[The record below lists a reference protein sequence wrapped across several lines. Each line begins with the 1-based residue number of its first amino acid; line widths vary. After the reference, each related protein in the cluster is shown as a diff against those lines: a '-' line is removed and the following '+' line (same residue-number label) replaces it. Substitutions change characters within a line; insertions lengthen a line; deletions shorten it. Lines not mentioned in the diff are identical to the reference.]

1 MTITKRGFIA
11 LAVCALSASLF
22 AGHHH
27 RPFPHGTPPGA
38 YWCEKCG
45 GDGYNWTWYGW
56 RKTCG
61 VCDGRGW
68 LVKRL
73 PPPPPPRPVVVP
85 PPHHGRPHG
94 GPVVAPKPAPRPV
107 VKPAPKPV
115 VKPAPKPAPHGKTPP
130 PKGAPRR

>member
-11 LAVCALSASLF
+11 LAACALAASLF
-22 AGHHH
+22 AGHH

-38 YWCEKCG
+38 YWCTKCG

-56 RKTCG
+56 KKPCG

-73 PPPPPPRPVVVP
+73 PPPPPPKPVVVP
-85 PPHHGRPHG
+85 HHHG
-94 GPVVAPKPAPRPV
+94 K
-107 VKPAPKPV
+107 
-115 VKPAPKPAPHGKTPP
+115 PHGKTPP
-130 PKGAPRR
+130 PPPHKGAPRR

>member
-1 MTITKRGFIA
+1 MTITKRGFIC
-11 LAVCALSASLF
+11 LAAGLLAASLF

-38 YWCEKCG
+38 YWCTKCG

-73 PPPPPPRPVVVP
+73 PPPPPPRPVVKPVP
-85 PPHHGRPHG
+85 P
-94 GPVVAPKPAPRPV
+94 PRPV
-107 VKPAPKPV
+107 VKPV
-115 VKPAPKPAPHGKTPP
+115 PP
-130 PKGAPRR
+130 PPHRPVPPPPHKGAPRR

>member
-1 MTITKRGFIA
+1 MTITKRGFIC
-11 LAVCALSASLF
+11 LAAGLLAASLF

-38 YWCEKCG
+38 YWCTKCG

-56 RKTCG
+56 KKTCG

-68 LVKRL
+68 LVKRM
-73 PPPPPPRPVVVP
+73 PPPPPPPAPVIRHGG
-85 PPHHGRPHG
+85 HHHG
-94 GPVVAPKPAPRPV
+94 GPAVAP
-107 VKPAPKPV
+107 
-115 VKPAPKPAPHGKTPP
+115 KPAPKPAPGGKMPPP

>member
-11 LAVCALSASLF
+11 LAACALAASLF
-22 AGHHH
+22 AGHH

-38 YWCEKCG
+38 YWCTKCG

-56 RKTCG
+56 KKTCG

-73 PPPPPPRPVVVP
+73 PPPPPSKPVVVP
-85 PPHHGRPHG
+85 QHHG
-94 GPVVAPKPAPRPV
+94 K
-107 VKPAPKPV
+107 
-115 VKPAPKPAPHGKTPP
+115 PHGKTPP
-130 PKGAPRR
+130 PPPHKGAPRQ

>member
-11 LAVCALSASLF
+11 LAACALAASLF
-22 AGHHH
+22 AGHRHH

-38 YWCEKCG
+38 YWCTKCD

-68 LVKRL
+68 LVKRM
-73 PPPPPPRPVVVP
+73 PPPPPPRPVVAP
-85 PPHHGRPHG
+85 RPHHHGRPHG
-94 GPVVAPKPAPRPV
+94 GPVVAPKPAPRPAPV
-107 VKPAPKPV
+107 VRPAPQ
-115 VKPAPKPAPHGKTPP
+115 GKMPP
-130 PKGAPRR
+130 PPRKGAPRR

>member
-1 MTITKRGFIA
+1 MTITKLVFIC
-11 LAVCALSASLF
+11 LAAGLLAASLF

-38 YWCEKCG
+38 YWCTKCG

-68 LVKRL
+68 LVKRM
-73 PPPPPPRPVVVP
+73 PPPSPVVVP
-85 PPHHGRPHG
+85 HPHGKPHG
-94 GPVVAPKPAPRPV
+94 GPVVAPKPVA
-107 VKPAPKPV
+107 
-115 VKPAPKPAPHGKTPP
+115 KPAPHGKMPPPP

>member
-11 LAVCALSASLF
+11 LAACALAASLF
-22 AGHHH
+22 AGHH

-38 YWCEKCG
+38 YWCTKCG

-56 RKTCG
+56 KKTCG

-73 PPPPPPRPVVVP
+73 PPPPPPKPVVVP
-85 PPHHGRPHG
+85 HHHG
-94 GPVVAPKPAPRPV
+94 K
-107 VKPAPKPV
+107 
-115 VKPAPKPAPHGKTPP
+115 PHGKTPP
-130 PKGAPRR
+130 PPPHKGAPRR

>member
-1 MTITKRGFIA
+1 MMITKRGFIA

-27 RPFPHGTPPGA
+27 RPLPHHAPPGA
-38 YWCEKCG
+38 YWCTKCG

-56 RKTCG
+56 KKTCG

-73 PPPPPPRPVVVP
+73 PPPPRPVVA
-85 PPHHGRPHG
+85 PHHHGKPLG
-94 GPVVAPKPAPRPV
+94 GPVVAPKPAPRP
-107 VKPAPKPV
+107 
-115 VKPAPKPAPHGKTPP
+115 APHGKTPP
-130 PKGAPRR
+130 PPPKGKPRR

>member
-11 LAVCALSASLF
+11 LAACALAASLF
-22 AGHHH
+22 AGHH

-38 YWCEKCG
+38 YWCTKCG

-56 RKTCG
+56 KKTCG

-73 PPPPPPRPVVVP
+73 PQPPPPKPVVVP
-85 PPHHGRPHG
+85 HHHG
-94 GPVVAPKPAPRPV
+94 K
-107 VKPAPKPV
+107 
-115 VKPAPKPAPHGKTPP
+115 PHGKTPP
-130 PKGAPRR
+130 PPPHKGAPRR

>member
-38 YWCEKCG
+38 YWCTKCG

-85 PPHHGRPHG
+85 PPHHGRP
-94 GPVVAPKPAPRPV
+94 APKPVVKPAPKPV

-115 VKPAPKPAPHGKTPP
+115 VKPAPKPAP
-130 PKGAPRR
+130 KGAPRR

>member
-11 LAVCALSASLF
+11 LAACALAASLL
-22 AGHHH
+22 AGHH

-38 YWCEKCG
+38 YWCTKCG

-56 RKTCG
+56 KKTCG

-73 PPPPPPRPVVVP
+73 PPPPPPKPVVVP
-85 PPHHGRPHG
+85 HHHG
-94 GPVVAPKPAPRPV
+94 K
-107 VKPAPKPV
+107 
-115 VKPAPKPAPHGKTPP
+115 PHGKTPP
-130 PKGAPRR
+130 PPPHKGAPRR